1 MLTNKKDAK
10 REMEMPLIP
19 ISREYSIDYS
29 KIKTNIEAGRIPTPS
44 GLLRNLEGLYFTIA
58 HTDVKFPLLGTR
70 EWSSFETQEFRA
82 IGVWKILLLKLMFP
96 QCYLKTGLH
105 PYPLSKLFL
114 KSLTL

>member
-1 MLTNKKDAK
+1 MLIDKKDAK

-58 HTDVKFPLLGTR
+58 HTDVKIPVIRDEGVVVIR
-70 EWSSFETQEFRA
+70 DSGIQGHWSMENIT
-82 IGVWKILLLKLMFP
+82 P
-96 QCYLKTGLH
+96 QAYVSTVLSKNRTS
-105 PYPLSKLFL
+105 PLSAE
-114 KSLTL
+114 